1 MTKIAIVDGY
11 RLFAEALGAMLS
23 QCGYRVVAV
32 ALSAAELVALSR
44 IEEPDVFLVNRH
56 LPDAD
61 GLDVV
66 SAILEARA
74 AARVIVLTADDHPT
88 GAADALARGARG
100 YVHKSRGIGVL
111 TESIHRVLRDEVV
124 VSAVATSGTHRGG
137 AAVTDA
143 QRLSRYLT
151 CRERECLQMLVAGL
165 STKAM
170 ARQLGV
176 ETTTIRSHVQAVLQK
191 LGAHSRLEAA
201 AYATRHGLAAR
212 TADPT
217 GSWGD
222 AM

>member
-1 MTKIAIVDGY
+1 MTKIAIADGY

-23 QCGYRVVAV
+23 HNGYQIVAV
-32 ALSAAELVALSR
+32 ALSAAELMALLR
-44 IEEPDVFLVNRH
+44 REEADLVLINRH

-61 GLDVV
+61 GLEVV

-74 AARVIVLTADDHPT
+74 AARVIVLAADDDPT
-88 GAADALARGARG
+88 GAVEVLARGARG
-100 YVHKSRGIGVL
+100 YVHKSRGIGAL
-111 TESIHRVLRDEVV
+111 TESIQRVLHDEVV
-124 VSAVATSGTHRGG
+124 VSAVATSAPGRGQG
-137 AAVTDA
+137 AVTEA

-151 CRERECLQMLVAGL
+151 SRERECLEMLVAGL

-176 ETTTIRSHVQAVLQK
+176 ETTTVRTHVQAVLNK

-201 AYATRHGLAAR
+201 AYAARHGLAGRAPHPR
-212 TADPT
+212 D
-217 GSWGD
+217 SCGD

>member
-1 MTKIAIVDGY
+1 MTKIAVVDRY

-23 QCGYRVVAV
+23 QHGYQVVAL
-32 ALSAAELVALSR
+32 ALSGADAIAMSR
-44 IEEPDVFLVNRH
+44 AEEPDVFLVNRR

-66 SAILEARA
+66 SGILQVRPT
-74 AARVIVLTADDHPT
+74 ARVIVLTADADPS

-100 YVHKSRGIGVL
+100 FVHESRGVAAL
-111 TESIHRVLRDEVV
+111 TESIHRVLRDEVAV
-124 VSAVATSGTHRGG
+124 NAVATPGPVHGG
-137 AAVTDA
+137 AGVTDA

-151 CRERECLQMLVAGL
+151 GRERECLEMLVAGL

-170 ARQLGV
+170 AYRLGV
-176 ETTTIRSHVQAVLQK
+176 ETTTIRSHVQAVLHK

-201 AYATRHGLAAR
+201 AFATQHGLAPR
-212 TADPT
+212 TAVPRA
-217 GSWGD
+217 SWGD